1 MALTTVRLPQGRR
14 FECNLQAN
22 RCMIG
27 LIKSEQHYHKMNSF
41 AALADPTRRQII
53 EALAQGPLS
62 SGEIAGRFEISAP
75 AISQHLKALRVA
87 RLVRVRVE
95 AQWRIY
101 ELDKDGVD
109 NLVAWVNELKCRVD
123 DLEVKGASSH

>member
-1 MALTTVRLPQGRR
+1 
-14 FECNLQAN
+14 
-22 RCMIG
+22 MIG

-101 ELDKDGVD
+101 
-109 NLVAWVNELKCRVD
+109 
-123 DLEVKGASSH
+123 

>member
-27 LIKSEQHYHKMNSF
+27 LIKSGQHYHKMNSF

-101 ELDKDGVD
+101 ELDRQGIDG
-109 NLVAWVNELKCRVD
+109 LLEWIQSLKCD
-123 DLEVKGASSH
+123 SLS

>member
-14 FECNLQAN
+14 FECNLQAK
-22 RCMIG
+22 RCMID
-27 LIKSEQHYHKMNSF
+27 LIKQRQHYHKMNSF

-53 EALAQGPLS
+53 ETLAQGPLS
-62 SGEIAGRFEISAP
+62 SGEIAERFEISAP

-87 RLVRVRVE
+87 KLVRVRVE

-109 NLVAWVNELKCRVD
+109 ELMKWVTALKQRVD
-123 DLEVKGASSH
+123 ELCDSVVVTH

>member
-101 ELDKDGVD
+101 ELDRQGIDG
-109 NLVAWVNELKCRVD
+109 L
-123 DLEVKGASSH
+123 LEWIQSLTCDSLS